1 MPDAIK
7 INGVTVPRAKYL
19 LAFGRDTDFR
29 RTQTIVA
36 ATSLQV
42 LTGNSMRVGI
52 IFTLL
57 NAGGNIFISTV
68 TPADES
74 NAIIVLAPLESQTLF
89 AADVGSL
96 VQVPWHARQDAMG
109 SVLVV
114 TEIFVL
120 SKGPSKCA

>member
-1 MPDAIK
+1 MADPVQ
-7 INGVTVPRAKYL
+7 INGVTVPRAQYL
-19 LAFGRDTDFR
+19 LAFGRDTTFR

-36 ATSLQV
+36 ATSLEV
-42 LTGNSMRVGI
+42 IPADSMRIGI

-68 TPADES
+68 APADES
-74 NAIIVLAPLESQTLF
+74 NAIIVLAPLESQTLL

-96 VQVPWHARQDAMG
+96 VKVPWNARQDAFG

-114 TEIFVL
+114 TEILVL
-120 SKGPSKCA
+120 PKGPNKCA